1 MYQRILVPLDG
12 SKQAESALLLASKLA
27 RIYNAE
33 LTLLRVVEYPIEMY
47 SRCASTTFAHPGQP
61 NERLLA
67 EKDVFCREAEEYL
80 QRLVSIVE
88 MNVAN
93 VSIEIQEYPVVEAM
107 LSTVQKFGIDLIVM
121 STIGQDQ
128 NRWMMGAITNR
139 ILREAPVPVILLR
152 EESWVSVLDQ
162 SSRQEVLKQERVLI
176 PPDALSY

>member
-27 RIYNAE
+27 EIYNAE

-93 VSIEIQEYPVVEAM
+93 VSTEIQECPVVEAI
-107 LSTVQKFGIDLIVM
+107 LNTVQKFSIDLIVM
-121 STIGQDQ
+121 STIGQDH
-128 NRWMMGAITNR
+128 NTWMMGAVTNR
-139 ILREAPVPVILLR
+139 ILREASVPVILLR
-152 EESWVSVLDQ
+152 KESWIPVPDSSLHQ
-162 SSRQEVLKQERVLI
+162 EASRQTEAWIR
-176 PPDALSY
+176 PSTLSY

>member
-1 MYQRILVPLDG
+1 MYQSILVPLDG

-47 SRCASTTFAHPGQP
+47 ARCAATTFAHPGQP

-67 EKDVFCREAEEYL
+67 EKDVFCKEAEEYL

-107 LSTVQKFGIDLIVM
+107 LSTVLKFDIDLIVM
-121 STIGQDQ
+121 SSIGQ
-128 NRWMMGAITNR
+128 NHNSWMMGAITNR
-139 ILREAPVPVILLR
+139 ILREAPVPVILFR
-152 EESWVSVLDQ
+152 KESWVSLPDR
-162 SSRQEVLKQERVLI
+162 SYPQETSKQDGAWLH
-176 PPDALSY
+176 PDTLST

>member
-12 SKQAESALLLASKLA
+12 SKHAESALLLASKLA
-27 RIYNAE
+27 KIYNAE
-33 LTLLRVVEYPIEMY
+33 LTLLRVVEYPTEMY
-47 SRCASTTFAHPGQP
+47 SRCATTTFAHPEQP

-80 QRLVSIVE
+80 KCLASIVE
-88 MNVAN
+88 MDVAD
-93 VSIEIQEYPVVEAM
+93 VSIEIQECPVVEAI
-107 LSTVQKFGIDLIVM
+107 LRTVQRFGIDLIVM

-152 EESWVSVLDQ
+152 KESRESVPDR
-162 SSRQEVLKQERVLI
+162 SNRQETSKQERVWI
-176 PPDALSY
+176 